1 MENQFRGSGTYVA
14 SEELL
19 KVTNI
24 AIALQKPLLVKGEP
38 GTGKTVLAQAIANA
52 LQKRLLIW
60 NIKSTTKAQDGLYV
74 YDVVQRLYDS
84 QMGVGDIEKVEKYVK
99 LGKLGEAFSSDEQVI
114 LLIDEIDKVAGRS
127 NGGHGP
133 DVSREGVQR
142 DILPIVEGCT
152 VNTKYGAVRTDYMLF
167 IAAGAFHVAKVTDL
181 IPELQ
186 GRFPV
191 HVQLKSLTQE
201 DFKAILTQPENALTR
216 QYEALLA
223 VDKVFLSFEDSAID
237 AIASAAYVLNETKE
251 DIGARRLHA
260 VFEKLLEDISFNAG
274 GDDMP
279 NVYLNINGDYVIE
292 HLGQDDVT
300 MDLKRYI
307 L

>member
-1 MENQFRGSGTYVA
+1 M
-14 SEELL
+14 
-19 KVTNI
+19 
-24 AIALQKPLLVKGEP
+24 VK
-38 GTGKTVLAQAIANA
+38 
-52 LQKRLLIW
+52 
-60 NIKSTTKAQDGLYV
+60 
-74 YDVVQRLYDS
+74 
-84 QMGVGDIEKVEKYVK
+84 
-99 LGKLGEAFSSDEQVI
+99 
-114 LLIDEIDKVAGRS
+114 
-127 NGGHGP
+127 
-133 DVSREGVQR
+133 
-142 DILPIVEGCT
+142 
-152 VNTKYGAVRTDYMLF
+152 TDHILF
-167 IAAGAFHVAKVTDL
+167 IASGAFQVASPSDL

-237 AIASAAYVLNETKE
+237 AIANAAYVLNETKE

-279 NVYLNINGDYVIE
+279 NVYLNINGDYVVE